1 MLLGQVRRYIFRRL
15 RLFKVGDESGLFL
28 KRFKAEK
35 LQVQKERRKSG
46 KVGIPCT
53 LLLRFFRNGRLI
65 VCVRGISLAL
75 FYSTRSFPERN
86 MSPMPLLP

>member
-35 LQVQKERRKSG
+35 LQAQKER
-46 KVGIPCT
+46 
-53 LLLRFFRNGRLI
+53 
-65 VCVRGISLAL
+65 
-75 FYSTRSFPERN
+75 EEEW
-86 MSPMPLLP
+86 